1 MYIFPYNAQSGS
13 VRALRAAME
22 ELRIIRRENSK
33 FRGDETKTVINW
45 GCTQLPEEVMKAN
58 VINNPEAVAVAA
70 NKKLFFDTV
79 KGAVNI
85 PDYTDD
91 KVVALSWLKDGKT
104 VLAREKLNGHSGD
117 GIVVLTNEVEW
128 GEYDHDKSKIY
139 VKYIPKKDEYRI
151 HVSNGEVIDMQRK
164 AIRRDTPAAHVN
176 WEIRNHDNGF
186 IFVREGVEPP
196 QQVLDQAK
204 LAVKATGLD
213 FGAVDIIWNNLQEKA
228 YVLEINTAP
237 GLEGQSV
244 ETYKKSLKELLA
256 EVGRAQER
264 VALRGR
270 AVRTPV
276 WEAAVPA
283 GIYQAEN
290 FPEPLDNFEL

>member
-1 MYIFPYNAQSGS
+1 MGS
-13 VRALRAAME
+13 EMC
-22 ELRIIRRENSK
+22 IRDS
-33 FRGDETKTVINW
+33 
-45 GCTQLPEEVMKAN
+45 
-58 VINNPEAVAVAA
+58 
-70 NKKLFFDTV
+70 
-79 KGAVNI
+79 
-85 PDYTDD
+85 
-91 KVVALSWLKDGKT
+91 
-104 VLAREKLNGHSGD
+104 
-117 GIVVLTNEVEW
+117 
-128 GEYDHDKSKIY
+128 
-139 VKYIPKKDEYRI
+139 
-151 HVSNGEVIDMQRK
+151 
-164 AIRRDTPAAHVN
+164 
-176 WEIRNHDNGF
+176 
-186 IFVREGVEPP
+186 P

-244 ETYKKSLKELLA
+244 ETYKKFLNELLA

-264 VALRGR
+264 AALRGR

-290 FPEPLDNFEL
+290 FPEPIDNFEL